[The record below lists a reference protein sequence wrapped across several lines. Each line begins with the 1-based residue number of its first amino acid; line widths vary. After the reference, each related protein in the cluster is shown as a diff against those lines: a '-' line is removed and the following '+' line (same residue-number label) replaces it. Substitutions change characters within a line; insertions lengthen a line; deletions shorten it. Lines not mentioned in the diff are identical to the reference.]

1 MMRAAIAPS
10 LANNRRDWRKPAPI
24 KLARLRMTKEK
35 FMKMNRMVIWRLGE
49 KSRSAT
55 SLAIA
60 IVMTLALG
68 LSNSAFA
75 TVVEK
80 KSFNDLVLEA
90 QMVAIGR
97 VTTVESHPTLD
108 HKYAYTYVTVGNLE
122 VLKGSYREPAIT
134 LRLDGGLL
142 GDGRTLVIDGMPR
155 FRSGEKVVL
164 FVKGN
169 GQYACPFVG
178 WWQGLLRVEADNQSG
193 KEVVK
198 TSGGH
203 PIQKI
208 DRGDFLIRP
217 KVNQRAT
224 GDTAGTADEA
234 QVPTSQGAAEATA
247 DLSLEELKS
256 QVSDL
261 LSGAGARGRAV
272 EEVKSAEI
280 KLDSPAP
287 RITRKLA
294 KEN

>member
-1 MMRAAIAPS
+1 
-10 LANNRRDWRKPAPI
+10 
-24 KLARLRMTKEK
+24 
-35 FMKMNRMVIWRLGE
+35 MKMNRMVIWRPGE

-55 SLAIA
+55 YLAIT

-68 LSNSAFA
+68 LSNPTLA

-90 QMVAIGR
+90 HMVAIGR
-97 VTTVESHPTLD
+97 VTTVESHPTQD
-108 HKYAYTYVTVGNLE
+108 HKYAYTYVTVSNLE

-134 LRLDGGLL
+134 LRLDGGQL

-155 FRSGEKVVL
+155 FRAGEKVVL

-217 KVNQRAT
+217 KVSQQENA
-224 GDTAGTADEA
+224 DTAGTADEA
-234 QVPTSQGAAEATA
+234 QGQRSQGTAGTNA
-247 DLSLEELKS
+247 DLSLEDLKS
-256 QVSDL
+256 QVSAVLAKAD
-261 LSGAGARGRAV
+261 ARGRAI

-287 RITRKLA
+287 QVTRKFT